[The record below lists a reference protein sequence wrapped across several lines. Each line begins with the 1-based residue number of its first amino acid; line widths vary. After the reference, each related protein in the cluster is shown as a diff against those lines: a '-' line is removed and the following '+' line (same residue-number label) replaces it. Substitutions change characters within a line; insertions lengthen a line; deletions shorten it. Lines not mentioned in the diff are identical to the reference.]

1 MPLGEV
7 YNCIAM
13 WLCMV
18 YAWLKG
24 DFMHDCKIAAISL
37 FGSKATPIIF
47 SELFIILYFD
57 QLQDHDLQS
66 SL

>member
-1 MPLGEV
+1 
-7 YNCIAM
+7 M

-24 DFMHDCKIAAISL
+24 DFIHDYKIVTSSL

-47 SELFIILYFD
+47 SELFIILYFG
-57 QLQDHDLQS
+57 
-66 SL
+66 